1 MLYFLLLFAS
11 FYEKYRVFVCVLG
24 RGFGLHVVV
33 TRGPMLRVSC
43 KSEFVSEPLRG
54 RREGRGGL
62 LSLSTRHCKI
72 RPSSPLWFQL
82 SPLEI

>member
-1 MLYFLLLFAS
+1 MLDFLLLFAR
-11 FYEKYRVFVCVLG
+11 FYEKYRVFVCVPG

-54 RREGRGGL
+54 RQEAGGL
-62 LSLSTRHCKI
+62 LSLS
-72 RPSSPLWFQL
+72 L
-82 SPLEI
+82 SQRDTVR